1 MGNRAF
7 EFCIDPIVTAFRTLT
22 IIPVPGKETDD
33 FPLSI
38 GGFPLVGLF
47 LGGVV
52 SLFYWVV
59 QPWTA
64 SMGSLFVLLALATES
79 FLTGALHLDGLGDCA
94 DAFPGKSNRERIL
107 EILKDSRM
115 GTFGICAIVFDLL
128 FKFVLWSFWFE
139 HGSMSPVIISLLLSR
154 TMQGCLLVTMPN
166 ARKEGMASAFAGN
179 HLIRHKILAGTILSV
194 VSALTA
200 LLSPTWVTGALLL
213 MSAGFVTLLWALYCR
228 KKIGGITGD
237 CLGALNEIVEVT
249 VLLTAA
255 VLSTS

>member
-1 MGNRAF
+1 MGKRAF
-7 EFCIDPIVTAFRTLT
+7 AFCICPIVTAFRTLT
-22 IIPVPGKETDD
+22 IIPVPGNETDD

-94 DAFPGKSNRERIL
+94 DAFPGKSNQVRIL

-139 HGSMSPVIISLLLSR
+139 HGRISPVIISLLLSR

-166 ARKEGMASAFAGN
+166 VRKDGMASAFAGN
-179 HLIRHKILAGTILSV
+179 HLLRHKLLAILVL
-194 VSALTA
+194 ALVTA
-200 LLSPTWVTGALLL
+200 FSFFFSPTTFLFIAMLLSAAVVT
-213 MSAGFVTLLWALYCR
+213 VLWAVYC
-228 KKIGGITGD
+228 KGKIGGITGD

>member
-1 MGNRAF
+1 MGKRAF
-7 EFCIDPIVTAFRTLT
+7 AFCICPIVTAFRTLT

-52 SLFYWVV
+52 SLFYCVV

-64 SMGSLFVLLALATES
+64 SMSSLFVLLALATES

-139 HGSMSPVIISLLLSR
+139 HGRISPVIISLLLSAAV
-154 TMQGCLLVTMPN
+154 VT
-166 ARKEGMASAFAGN
+166 
-179 HLIRHKILAGTILSV
+179 V
-194 VSALTA
+194 
-200 LLSPTWVTGALLL
+200 
-213 MSAGFVTLLWALYCR
+213 LWAVYC
-228 KKIGGITGD
+228 KGKIGGITGD

-249 VLLTAA
+249 VPLTAA
-255 VLSTS
+255 VLSTDVI